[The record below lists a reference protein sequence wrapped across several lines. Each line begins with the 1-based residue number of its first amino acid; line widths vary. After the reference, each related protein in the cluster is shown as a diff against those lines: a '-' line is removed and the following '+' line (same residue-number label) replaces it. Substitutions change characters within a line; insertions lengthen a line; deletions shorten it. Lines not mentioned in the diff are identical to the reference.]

1 MNNIRTKK
9 YERNFIYCIPR
20 NDNYAA
26 VIFSRL
32 IYKNLKEY
40 PQSKHIIYPIFGI
53 NFDGSLAS
61 RNPKFIGKLYWQI
74 LNLPRYLLNE
84 WNVIKETK
92 EQLSLFLSSR
102 ELNSL
107 EFITFKTWFKSLIK
121 AKLIWKKYDKN
132 NIDLFIKD
140 FHLKNIYA
148 GDLIGDTYLRFK
160 NTPKINLKDWFLKD
174 VIWRAFAIENLF
186 ENLIQEKANKKY
198 YLFGTYGTYIN
209 HGIPLRIACKKNIFA
224 MTLGQDF
231 NSEYLLHK
239 NIGNGII
246 P

>member
-198 YLFGTYGTYIN
+198 YLFGTYSTYIN